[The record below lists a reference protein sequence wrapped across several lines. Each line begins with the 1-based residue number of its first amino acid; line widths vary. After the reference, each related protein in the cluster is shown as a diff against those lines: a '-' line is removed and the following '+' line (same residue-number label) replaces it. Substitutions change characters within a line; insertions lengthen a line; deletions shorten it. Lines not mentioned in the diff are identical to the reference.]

1 MKKEKELVGVKEIAR
16 RANVSIA
23 TVDRVLHDR
32 PGVSQK
38 TKEKILAIIQ
48 ELDYKPNILA
58 RRLASGR
65 PLNLYTLIPEVS
77 AETDYWSVPLQG
89 ILQAENEISPYN
101 IQVHKLFYDMNDKQ
115 SFIEQTRKILDSKTV
130 DGVLIAP
137 AFIQEATALTTACQQ
152 RKIPFVF
159 INSDIPGQRSL
170 NYFGPDLF
178 HSGHT
183 AAHLVSYLIG
193 DREEMLLLNIA
204 KDIDSDH
211 HILEKEKGFMSYFS
225 HRKENPVHKINLY
238 DTQYMAV
245 KEALDAFLA
254 QRPALRL
261 IFVTNSRVALVAQY
275 LDETGRK
282 DILLVG
288 YDFLARNIAY
298 LNQGAIDFLICE
310 KPQEQAYR
318 GIKALHRYLMF
329 DEATDREYFMPI
341 DIIHRENQSFYRN

>member
-16 RANVSIA
+16 RASVSIA

-65 PLNLYTLIPEVS
+65 SLNIYTLIPEVS
-77 AETDYWSVPLQG
+77 PETDYWSVPLQG
-89 ILQAENEISPYN
+89 ILQAEREVSPYN
-101 IQVHKLFYDMNDKQ
+101 ICVHKLFYDMNDKQ
-115 SFIEQTRKILDSKTV
+115 SFIRQTQKILESKTV
-130 DGVLIAP
+130 DGVMIAP
-137 AFIQEATALTTACQQ
+137 AFIQEATGFTNACQN

-183 AAHLVSYLIG
+183 AAHLVSYLVSEK
-193 DREEMLLLNIA
+193 EEMLLLNIA

-211 HILEKEKGFMSYFS
+211 HILQKEKGFMSYFS
-225 HRKENPVHKINLY
+225 HRKENPVHKVNLY
-238 DTQYMAV
+238 DTQYQAV
-245 KEALDAFLA
+245 KTALDDFLNE
-254 QRPALRL
+254 RSGLRL
-261 IFVTNSRVALVAQY
+261 IFVTNSRVSLVARY
-275 LDETGRK
+275 LDETNRK
-282 DILLVG
+282 DILLLG
-288 YDFLARNIAY
+288 YDFLESNIQY

-318 GIKALHRYLMF
+318 GIKALHRFLMF
-329 DEATDREYFMPI
+329 EEQTDREYFMPI